1 MPGDRLEVQL
11 DPLVV
16 RARAYG
22 ARLVATRPAT
32 TRNSL
37 ALDAGVVAATV
48 ALASPA
54 VQFRTARPRPRLAPS
69 IMEKAR
75 ARPLLGSTPGNAL
88 FAPLHLPSTH
98 TTLHLEGARK
108 PEDPKQIPDPT
119 FQTNV
124 IPTPGLAEPP
134 GTKIA
139 TQAQHIFTIS
149 HPRPY
154 IFNRNVYLPQACP
167 VHCAHC

>member
-1 MPGDRLEVQL
+1 MPDDRLEVRL
-11 DPLVV
+11 DLLVV
-16 RARAYG
+16 RARACG
-22 ARLVATRPAT
+22 ARLAATRPAT
-32 TRNSL
+32 TRTSL

-48 ALASPA
+48 ACASPA

-69 IMEKAR
+69 SMENAR
-75 ARPLLGSTPGNAL
+75 ARPPLGITRENAL
-88 FAPLHLPSTH
+88 FTPLHLPSTH
-98 TTLHLEGARK
+98 TTVHLEGARK

-149 HPRPY
+149 YPRPH